1 MGKRKTILYTLAIL
15 VMIPLFCSGCSW
27 TTGKTSKGLAI
38 RCPKCGAF
46 FSSKQGAE
54 AFESMRAEPKETRR

>member
-1 MGKRKTILYTLAIL
+1 MRRRKTILYIAAIL
-15 VMIPLFCSGCSW
+15 IVIPLFCSGCSW
-27 TTGKTSKGLAI
+27 TTESTSKGLVI

-54 AFESMRAEPKETRR
+54 AFESMQAEPAATRK